1 VLDFQTTCISQR
13 GKPQLKLG
21 KTGFTA
27 KAQVRQRV
35 FISNSPSVPS
45 VPFDKSQDR
54 LSAVRYQEIYAS
66 RATLYG

>member
-1 VLDFQTTCISQR
+1 
-13 GKPQLKLG
+13 
-21 KTGFTA
+21 
-27 KAQVRQRV
+27 
-35 FISNSPSVPS
+35 